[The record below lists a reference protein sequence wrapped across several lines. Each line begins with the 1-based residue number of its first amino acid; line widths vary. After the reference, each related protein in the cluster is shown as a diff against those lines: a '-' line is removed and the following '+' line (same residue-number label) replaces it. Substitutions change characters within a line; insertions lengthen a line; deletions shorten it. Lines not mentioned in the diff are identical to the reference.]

1 MTDNELLDSFF
12 QPARQQ
18 QIADNGFTERV
29 MDSLPEWQ
37 QSRSMTRLSQLWT
50 TFCVLFAAVLFFRF
64 VGWQSLFVDLF
75 VFVRTVPVNYDF
87 TTLLLSLMV
96 ISWFGIGAVAHRAR
110 LYL

>member
-37 QSRSMTRLSQLWT
+37 QL
-50 TFCVLFAAVLFFRF
+50 
-64 VGWQSLFVDLF
+64 
-75 VFVRTVPVNYDF
+75 
-87 TTLLLSLMV
+87 
-96 ISWFGIGAVAHRAR
+96 
-110 LYL
+110 